1 MPDEQRGSDQQRK
14 LSVDCPIKVC
24 GTAIPSPFSYSP
36 HCYISPAVQIYK
48 GSWAGKTKHKVGS
61 RNKQGPALE
70 FDQVEIWP
78 QCVAQNSWL
87 WFFRPHTIW
96 HPEFK
101 HLQHGFGLQKCRIYV
116 LCEKKKTH
124 SVLGRL
130 TNPSHYTR
138 KVSLEEWGLKDEL
151 LVIWWI
157 DFLDISYN
165 NKLEKEGKKK
175 EEGRKRKLWR
185 RCLVGIARLLGMAS
199 GGVWNESDEQPTCD
213 QPTLNTAQT
222 LVFCCC
228 LLFRSFQCFVFLL
241 KLFCK
246 PIAEKVGL
254 SLAKNHI
261 QWKNNEHYD

>member
-1 MPDEQRGSDQQRK
+1 MTLWSQCQMNKRGSDQQRK
-14 LSVDCPIKVC
+14 LIVDCPIKVC

-78 QCVAQNSWL
+78 QCIVQNSWL
-87 WFFRPHTIW
+87 WFFRPRTIW

-124 SVLGRL
+124 TVLGRL
-130 TNPSHYTR
+130 TTPSHYTR
-138 KVSLEEWGLKDEL
+138 KVILEEWGLKDEL

-165 NKLEKEGKKK
+165 NKLEKEGHSY
-175 EEGRKRKLWR
+175 EEDALLALHGCLGWQVVEFGMSQTNNQLATNRHWIQHKLW
-185 RCLVGIARLLGMAS
+185 
-199 GGVWNESDEQPTCD
+199 
-213 QPTLNTAQT
+213 
-222 LVFCCC
+222 
-228 LLFRSFQCFVFLL
+228 CFVAVCFFVLSHVLL
-241 KLFCK
+241 SSFCH
-246 PIAEKVGL
+246 L
-254 SLAKNHI
+254 
-261 QWKNNEHYD
+261 

>member
-1 MPDEQRGSDQQRK
+1 MTLWSQCQMYKRGSDQQRK
-14 LSVDCPIKVC
+14 LIVDCPIKVC

-130 TNPSHYTR
+130 TTPSHYTR
-138 KVSLEEWGLKDEL
+138 KVILEEWGLKDVL
-151 LVIWWI
+151 LVIWWMN
-157 DFLDISYN
+157 FLDISSN

-175 EEGRKRKLWR
+175 EEGRKRMLWR

-199 GGVWNESDEQPTCD
+199 GGRLEWVRRTTNLRPTD
-213 QPTLNTAQT
+213 IEYSTNFGVL
-222 LVFCCC
+222 
-228 LLFRSFQCFVFLL
+228 LLFASLFFPMFCF
-241 KLFCK
+241 
-246 PIAEKVGL
+246 PP
-254 SLAKNHI
+254 
-261 QWKNNEHYD
+261 